1 MFSKE
6 LNYEHIYICTWIHV
20 NRTIFENKKQFS
32 GVTSRGLKWEDKYIQ
47 AKKSIDFGSAK
58 SSSNRPFPSY
68 TNAHFQNEAK
78 RKTFLV

>member
-1 MFSKE
+1 MNTYARGYTFIGRYLK
-6 LNYEHIYICTWIHV
+6 T
-20 NRTIFENKKQFS
+20 KKQFS
-32 GVTSRGLKWEDKYIQ
+32 GVTSRCLKWEDKYIQ

>member
-1 MFSKE
+1 MNTYARGYTFIGRYLK
-6 LNYEHIYICTWIHV
+6 T
-20 NRTIFENKKQFS
+20 KKQFS
-32 GVTSRGLKWEDKYIQ
+32 EVTSRGLKWEDKYIQ

>member
-1 MFSKE
+1 MNTYARGYTFIGRYLE
-6 LNYEHIYICTWIHV
+6 T
-20 NRTIFENKKQFS
+20 KKQFS

-58 SSSNRPFPSY
+58 SSSNRPFSSY

>member
-1 MFSKE
+1 MNTYTRGYTFIGRYLK
-6 LNYEHIYICTWIHV
+6 T
-20 NRTIFENKKQFS
+20 KKQFS